1 LQRLHEHSA
10 LWRRQREKLRSWLSE
25 LTIEPPTRA
34 QQERYLKRDPHRTEL
49 EGSMTDESRRS
60 GLVAA
65 AAGAQAAWQRL
76 YERLLQ
82 VEFDGYAGADAD
94 VFLRAMETVLNAHR
108 ATPSAD
114 RQAVEIF
121 RQLFDEAIAELDR
134 KQPRRT

>member
-1 LQRLHEHSA
+1 
-10 LWRRQREKLRSWLSE
+10 
-25 LTIEPPTRA
+25 
-34 QQERYLKRDPHRTEL
+34 
-49 EGSMTDESRRS
+49 MTDESRRS

-94 VFLRAMETVLNAHR
+94 VFCERWTVLNAHR

-134 KQPRRT
+134 KQPRRR